1 MTFHIGRR
9 QAGRQAGRCMC
20 SLALLV
26 IIVCVIIGRREWK
39 EEALDGESEV
49 TFLTF
54 RISSD
59 VSIIPHL
66 FVTRLGR

>member
-1 MTFHIGRR
+1 
-9 QAGRQAGRCMC
+9 MC

-54 RISSD
+54 RITSD